1 MRNWCNGNIAAAA
14 AGSSPAF
21 RYNNKIKK
29 RWVTGYI
36 KLNKNHYNVIILD
49 KSDLDSQKYIPELLE
64 NGFIEVSEEQA
75 GLAADL
81 YGFVTIKQL
90 TVDDVKKIVLDG
102 TPIPKKI
109 KEEMILFSE
118 KTGEIPKYLQA

>member
-1 MRNWCNGNIAAAA
+1 MM
-14 AGSSPAF
+14 
-21 RYNNKIKK
+21 
-29 RWVTGYI
+29 TGYI